1 MRKMPVIRHWP
12 IKYMTVAKAQAL
24 IGRSAKRSKPTVP
37 VPVESTSVAS
47 FASSEQGDH
56 ELVEQGDHELVE
68 QADLLESQ
76 VSSKQMCLPVDWTHT
91 LPPDDQLW
99 ISKALFKFSS
109 HNQPEMGYAR
119 VDRMWWYPPQQ
130 HFAVTGVPGTERYFG
145 HLFFLWMPRKLWRV
159 RLTCP
164 HSDCV
169 KKELTSAGLHLKI
182 RQVVDVK
189 TSYFMASEYLSC
201 SFDIISQLDIS
212 HRLHFPCILTS
223 KLACDMAVV
232 RLLHQRGL
240 GNSSSQVQ
248 KKLEEQHSE
257 IWLQKVVQV
266 LLCLCL
272 SNTHLL
278 CSLYVPKHR
287 WLMQVYAQDVLQR
300 LDEVK
305 ASITS
310 LFGRVL
316 KMDSTKKVARKLA
329 GHSAGTA
336 TWVTNVG
343 NEYGQ
348 VIMSVLTASEGF
360 GLAQMVAGIIK
371 RYRDA
376 AAPPPVLLY
385 VDRDCY
391 GGTRLKKIFAEWKDM
406 EIRLTLWVLLACI
419 QDPPGVQLYVQTGTL
434 KKGGHTLPT
443 FRCARG
449 STSLES
455 FHLLLNSDTFF
466 QTYLLDGLAR
476 WNEYRAD
483 ATTSQGVQKHHSY
496 CGLLRHAANV
506 LGEDVLGKKIV
517 PYVRPHQYTGELLG
531 VEYLYQQTGEVPKVY
546 KSAIQEL
553 ETADVRE
560 RTDETEGKDC
570 GALED
575 FCREPVDKDCGA
587 LEDFCR
593 EPVDKDCGALE
604 DFCREPVD
612 KDCGALED
620 FCREPVDKDCGALE
634 DFCREPVDKDC
645 GALEDF
651 CREPVDKDCGALEDF
666 CREPVDKD
674 CGALEDFCR
683 EPVDKDCGA
692 LEDFCREPV
701 DKDCGALEDF
711 CREPVESNFRALRM
725 ASRPFGKSPM

>member
-1 MRKMPVIRHWP
+1 
-12 IKYMTVAKAQAL
+12 
-24 IGRSAKRSKPTVP
+24 
-37 VPVESTSVAS
+37 
-47 FASSEQGDH
+47 
-56 ELVEQGDHELVE
+56 
-68 QADLLESQ
+68 
-76 VSSKQMCLPVDWTHT
+76 MCLPVGWTHT
-91 LPPDDQLW
+91 LPHADQLW

-109 HNQPEMGYAR
+109 HNQPEMDFTR
-119 VDRMWWYPPQQ
+119 VDRMWWYPPQP

-145 HLFFLWMPRKLWRV
+145 HPFFLWMPRKLWRV

-164 HSDCV
+164 HPECV
-169 KKELTSAGLHLKI
+169 NVELTSAGLHQKI

-201 SFDIISQLDIS
+201 RKCKRKVISWSFDIISQLDIS
-212 HRLHFPCILTS
+212 HRLQFPCILTS

-232 RLLHQRGL
+232 RLLRQRGL

-257 IWLQKVVQV
+257 IWLQKVVQFLTDCQSFRKGITAGLV
-266 LLCLCL
+266 MPVSFEHPPAMLP
-272 SNTHLL
+272 
-278 CSLYVPKHR
+278 VPKHR

-343 NEYGQ
+343 NEHGQ

-385 VDRDCY
+385 VDRDCC
-391 GGTRLKKIFAEWKDM
+391 GATHLKTMFAEWKDL
-406 EIRLTLWVLLACI
+406 EIRLDIWHFMRRISVGCTTDSHQLYATFMAHLSRCIFSWDQEDMDRLLAAKRAELEGQLMQPSDADVLRRLSKSELALHCKRTTRGTRETVDLITQLVQSFEGERGRDTLGVPLINSARMAEILKSQRKHVACI

-455 FHLLLNSDTFF
+455 FHLHLNRFIPGKVTVLLVF
-466 QTYLLDGLAR
+466 
-476 WNEYRAD
+476 
-483 ATTSQGVQKHHSY
+483 
-496 CGLLRHAANV
+496 
-506 LGEDVLGKKIV
+506 
-517 PYVRPHQYTGELLG
+517 
-531 VEYLYQQTGEVPKVY
+531 
-546 KSAIQEL
+546 
-553 ETADVRE
+553 
-560 RTDETEGKDC
+560 
-570 GALED
+570 
-575 FCREPVDKDCGA
+575 
-587 LEDFCR
+587 
-593 EPVDKDCGALE
+593 
-604 DFCREPVD
+604 
-612 KDCGALED
+612 
-620 FCREPVDKDCGALE
+620 
-634 DFCREPVDKDC
+634 
-645 GALEDF
+645 
-651 CREPVDKDCGALEDF
+651 
-666 CREPVDKD
+666 
-674 CGALEDFCR
+674 
-683 EPVDKDCGA
+683 
-692 LEDFCREPV
+692 
-701 DKDCGALEDF
+701 
-711 CREPVESNFRALRM
+711 
-725 ASRPFGKSPM
+725 